1 MYLCPPL
8 STTLTEPGQ
17 ESPKTS
23 ALPSTVEEGS
33 SPKNFLWGNLREPLP
48 STPPSNNL
56 RAADWLL
63 HKNTG
68 SLHYDAATLVYFLFL
83 NLLWTLLEGGL
94 ALGVI
99 QSRTATVLGTVW
111 NRLLLYLSSLISIS
125 FSRSSSLSLFIFTC
139 KHPLPDSELWKM
151 FSFATC
157 ILSRE
162 ALHWDSRAAR
172 ASVTINPTLIGH
184 LKHFVISQFDNL
196 INSLYFTDNLN
207 NVKINVTRIIWGM
220 FHLHRMCYL
229 S

>member
-48 STPPSNNL
+48 SNPPSNNL

-99 QSRTATVLGTVW
+99 QSRTATDCLDIVVFIVYKNYTFDTNLHCCLVDAFSI
-111 NRLLLYLSSLISIS
+111 LL
-125 FSRSSSLSLFIFTC
+125 C
-139 KHPLPDSELWKM
+139 
-151 FSFATC
+151 
-157 ILSRE
+157 
-162 ALHWDSRAAR
+162 AL
-172 ASVTINPTLIGH
+172 L
-184 LKHFVISQFDNL
+184 
-196 INSLYFTDNLN
+196 
-207 NVKINVTRIIWGM
+207 
-220 FHLHRMCYL
+220 MCYL
-229 S
+229 LVKSM